1 MIAKTGIPTLNELTK
16 ACIRGDQKAQ
26 MQFYDQYYR
35 MVYSTC
41 LRIVHDQH
49 LAEDMMQE
57 SFIKAFEALRNFDP
71 EKPIIPWIKRIA
83 IHQCV
88 DHLKKRR
95 IELFLDDEIEVAE
108 EEEVISHGELAG
120 IESIKKAIGM
130 LSGGYQMILS
140 LHLLEGYDHE
150 EIAQILG
157 IRSSTSRSQY
167 LRARK
172 KLQGIL
178 IERSYV

>member
-1 MIAKTGIPTLNELTK
+1 MNLNSVEIPNQELLD
-16 ACIRGDQKAQ
+16 ACVRGEQKAQ
-26 MQFYDQYYR
+26 MRFYEKYYR
-35 MVYSTC
+35 LIYGTC
-41 LRIVHDQH
+41 LRIVHDVH

-57 SFIKAFEALRNFDP
+57 SFMKVFSSLKEFDTSRP
-71 EKPIIPWIKRIA
+71 LIPWMKKIT
-83 IHQCV
+83 IHQCI

-95 IELFLDDEIEVAE
+95 IELFLDEEIEVVD
-108 EEEVISHGELAG
+108 EVEPINASDLPGL
-120 IESIKKAIGM
+120 ESIKKAIGM

-150 EIAQILG
+150 EIGQILG
-157 IRSSTSRSQY
+157 IQSSTSRSQY
-167 LRARK
+167 LRAKR